1 MVSATT
7 PFEFAT
13 SIQAAGFLDPE
24 GLLKGFGGLA
34 LFAACMIL
42 FIECGLLIGVILPGD
57 SLLFIVGMLL
67 ASNFITTPLA
77 VALVLMTVSAIAG
90 NLLGYWT
97 GAKVGPKLFSRP
109 DSKIFKTEY
118 VVTTQNFF
126 EKHGTRAIVLAR
138 FVPIV
143 RSVITGMAGV
153 AKWISKLTQLTAPL
167 AELHGLS
174 SMTLAGYFL
183 GSIPI
188 IKENIDLVAIAIV
201 LLSLV
206 PVVFEVLRQRK
217 HNKTKARNYRPKSG
231 KL

>member
-1 MVSATT
+1 MVIATT

-13 SIQAAGFLDPE
+13 AIQAAGFLDPE

-34 LFAACMIL
+34 LFAACLIL

-57 SLLFIVGMLL
+57 SLLFIVGMLI
-67 ASNFITTPLA
+67 ASNFITTPL
-77 VALVLMTVSAIAG
+77 VIALLLMAASAIAG

-97 GAKVGPKLFSRP
+97 GSKIGPKLFSRP
-109 DSKIFKTEY
+109 NSKIFKAEY

-153 AKWISKLTQLTAPL
+153 ARMDYKTYATFSTIGGIVWVGSL
-167 AELHGLS
+167 
-174 SMTLAGYFL
+174 TLAGYFL
-183 GSIPI
+183 GSIPF
-188 IKENIDLVAIAIV
+188 IKENIDFVAIGIV
-201 LLSLV
+201 LLSLI
-206 PVVFEVLRQRK
+206 PVIFEVLRQRK
-217 HNKTKARNYRPKSG
+217 QSG
-231 KL
+231 N

>member
-1 MVSATT
+1 MVIATT

-67 ASNFITTPLA
+67 ASNFITTPMV

-97 GAKVGPKLFSRP
+97 GAKVGPRLFSRP

-153 AKWISKLTQLTAPL
+153 AKMDFKTYATYSTIGGIAWVT
-167 AELHGLS
+167 

-206 PVVFEVLRQRK
+206 PVAFEVLRQRK
-217 HNKTKARNYRPKSG
+217 HNQN
-231 KL
+231 

>member
-1 MVSATT
+1 MVIATT

-34 LFAACMIL
+34 LFAACLIL
-42 FIECGLLIGVILPGD
+42 FIECGLLVGVILPGD
-57 SLLFIVGMLL
+57 SLLFIVGMLI

-77 VALVLMTVSAIAG
+77 VAIVLMTISAIVG

-97 GAKVGPKLFSRP
+97 GSKLGPKLFNRP

-118 VVTTQNFF
+118 VATTQNFF
-126 EKHGTRAIVLAR
+126 EKHGSRAIVLAR

-153 AKWISKLTQLTAPL
+153 AKMNFKTYAIYSTIGGIVWVT
-167 AELHGLS
+167 
-174 SMTLAGYFL
+174 SMTLAGFFL
-183 GSIPI
+183 GSIPV
-188 IKENIDLVAIAIV
+188 IKENIDLVAIGIV

-206 PVVFEVLRQRK
+206 PVIFEVLRQR
-217 HNKTKARNYRPKSG
+217 RQGQS
-231 KL
+231 

>member
-1 MVSATT
+1 MVIATT

-13 SIQAAGFLDPE
+13 AIQAAGFLDPE

-34 LFAACMIL
+34 LFAACLIL

-57 SLLFIVGMLL
+57 SLLFIVGMLI
-67 ASNFITTPLA
+67 ASNFITTPL
-77 VALVLMTVSAIAG
+77 VIALLLMTASAIAG

-97 GAKVGPKLFSRP
+97 GSKVGPKLFSRP
-109 DSKIFKTEY
+109 NSKIFKAEY

-153 AKWISKLTQLTAPL
+153 ARMDYKTYATFSTIGGIVWVGSL
-167 AELHGLS
+167 
-174 SMTLAGYFL
+174 TLAGYFL
-183 GSIPI
+183 GSIPF
-188 IKENIDLVAIAIV
+188 IKENIDFVAIGIV
-201 LLSLV
+201 LLSLI
-206 PVVFEVLRQRK
+206 PVIFEVLRQRK
-217 HNKTKARNYRPKSG
+217 QSRN
-231 KL
+231 